1 MIVMCILADDYIVI
15 KVILICDCSLGLKNS
30 DMIALS
36 LLIMC
41 LLNANIVDPRHT
53 YSLVKTHCKV

>member
-1 MIVMCILADDYIVI
+1 MLVWVD
-15 KVILICDCSLGLKNS
+15 SLGQKKSAKIEHN
-30 DMIALS
+30 

-53 YSLVKTHCKV
+53 YSLVKTYCKV